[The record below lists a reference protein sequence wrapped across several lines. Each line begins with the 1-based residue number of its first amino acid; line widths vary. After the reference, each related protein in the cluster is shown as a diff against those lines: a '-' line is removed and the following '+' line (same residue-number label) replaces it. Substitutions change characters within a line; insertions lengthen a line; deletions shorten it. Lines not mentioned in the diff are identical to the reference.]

1 MRVLLVK
8 TSSLGDVIHNLP
20 VASDIVS
27 RYPGAVIDWVV
38 EENFADIP
46 RLHPAVRKVIP
57 VAVRR
62 WRKQL
67 FARGTWDGVQSL
79 RRSIRQEVYDCV
91 IDTQGLLKSA
101 LIARQAHGPHYGY
114 GMRSAREP
122 MAVCFYDTRF
132 EVAKQLHAVE
142 RNRRLASHVLGYPVA
157 GSPDYGLQR
166 IPHQKPFADSGDFAV
181 LLTAT
186 SRADKLWP
194 EDHWIALGRQLAEQG
209 LNNVLPAGSK
219 AEREAA
225 ERIARSIPGAR
236 VLPPSNLRQLAT
248 ILAAARLAVGVDTGL
263 IHLAAALGTPCIA
276 LFCASD
282 PELTGVYAGKQ
293 AVNLGDRGS
302 PPELAVVL
310 RTVRQ
315 LC

>member
-27 RYPGAVIDWVV
+27 QYPDAVIDWVV

-46 RLHPAVRKVIP
+46 QLHPAVRKVIP

-67 FARGTWDGVQSL
+67 FARETWAGLRAL
-79 RRSIRQEVYDCV
+79 RRVIRQESYDHV

-101 LIARQAHGPHYGY
+101 LIARQARGRRFGY
-114 GMRSAREP
+114 AMRSAREP
-122 MAVCFYDTRF
+122 MAACFYDSRF
-132 EVAKQLHAVE
+132 EVAKKLHAVE
-142 RNRRLASHVLGYPVA
+142 RNRRLAAHALGYSVV
-157 GSPDYGLQR
+157 GGPDYGLQKV
-166 IPHQKPFADSGDFAV
+166 PHQKPFADSGDFAV

-209 LNNVLPAGSK
+209 LNSVLPAGSK
-219 AEREAA
+219 AERETA
-225 ERIARSIPGAR
+225 ERIARNIPRAR

-248 ILAAARLAVGVDTGL
+248 IQVAARLAVGVDTGL

-282 PELTGVYAGKQ
+282 PELTGVYAGEQ
-293 AVNLGDRGS
+293 AINLGGPGS
-302 PPELAVVL
+302 PPELAAVL

-315 LC
+315 LR